1 MLSFQTTRFL
11 HSLRLVE
18 INKMPKQS
26 DYTAENIQVLEG
38 LEPVRKRP
46 GMYIGSTDEKG
57 LHHLFKEIVD
67 NSVDEALVGYGDKI
81 LVTINK
87 DGSLTVE
94 DFGRGIP
101 TDINP
106 KYKIS
111 GVELAMTRLH
121 AGGKFDAQAYAKS
134 GGLHGVG
141 AAATNALST
150 WMTVEVYQKGKVYKQ
165 SYKKGVIDGPLK
177 ETGKSSRTGTKT
189 TFLPDPEIF
198 STVDWSFKT
207 IKGELQNWAYLV
219 PKLLFILND
228 DRTGDEYSFYFEGGI
243 KSLVSNINS
252 SKQAISDMFYVS
264 KEVETA
270 IAPVGIEVAMQYNDD
285 FGEHLESFVNIIQTP
300 DGGTHV
306 AGFRS
311 ALTRAIND
319 YGKKVGAIKEGQE
332 SFIGEDLREGLT
344 AVVYVKMAADR
355 LQFESQ
361 TKTKLNNAEIQ
372 QAVYGVVKEA
382 LDSYFEESPRDGRAI
397 LEKVFLAAKARLAAR
412 AAKEAVIRK
421 GALEGSALPGK
432 LADCQSRD
440 PSQSELF
447 IVEGDSAGGSAKQGR
462 DRKFQA
468 ILPLFGKV
476 LNTERARIDQIVD
489 SDKFKSLIIAIGAGI
504 SDQFN
509 IEKLRYHRI
518 IIMADADVDGSHIKC
533 LYLTFLYRHL
543 KALVDAGYVYV
554 ALPPLYKVEW
564 GKGNKKYVYT
574 ESEKE
579 GLEKELGTGVKLNV
593 QRYKGLGEMNAN
605 ELWETTLNPAN
616 RILKQVTVEDAEK
629 ASQVFDMLMGEDV
642 PPRKRF
648 IQSHAKM
655 ANLDL

>member
-1 MLSFQTTRFL
+1 
-11 HSLRLVE
+11 
-18 INKMPKQS
+18 MPTDNS
-26 DYTAENIQVLEG
+26 YTAENIQVLEG

-67 NSVDEALVGYGDKI
+67 NSVDEALVGYGKKI
-81 LVTINK
+81 SVTINA
-87 DGSLTVE
+87 DGSMTVQDE
-94 DFGRGIP
+94 GRGIP
-101 TDINP
+101 TDINE

-121 AGGKFDAQAYAKS
+121 SGGKFDAQAYAKS

-150 WMTVEVYQKGKVYKQ
+150 HMVVEVAQKGKLFRQ
-165 SYKKGVIDGPLK
+165 SYKKGISDGSL
-177 ETGKSSRTGTKT
+177 EEIGKSTQTGTKT
-189 TFLPDPEIF
+189 TFHPDPEIF
-198 STVDWSFKT
+198 STVEWNFNT
-207 IKGELQNWAYLV
+207 IKNELRNWAYLV
-219 PKLLFILND
+219 PNLHFSLKD
-228 DRTGDEYSFYFEGGI
+228 ERTGEEFNFYFEGGI
-243 KSLVSNINS
+243 KSLVAHLNTN
-252 SKQAISDMFYVS
+252 KQTLSDIFYVS

-270 IAPVGIEVAMQYNDD
+270 VAPVGIEVAMQYNDD
-285 FGEHLESFVNIIQTP
+285 FGERLESFVNIIETP

-311 ALTRAIND
+311 ALTRAVND
-319 YGKKVGAIKEGQE
+319 YGKKIGAIKDGTE
-332 SFIGEDLREGLT
+332 SFIGQDLQEGLT
-344 AVVYVKMAADR
+344 AVIYVKMAADR

-372 QAVYGVVKEA
+372 PAVAGVVKEA
-382 LDSYFEESPRDGRAI
+382 LDTYFEENPRDAKAI
-397 LEKVFLAAKARLAAR
+397 LEKIFLAAKARLAAR

-440 PSQSELF
+440 PAASELF

-468 ILPLFGKV
+468 ILALFGKP
-476 LNTERARIDQIVD
+476 LNTERARIDQIVA

-518 IIMADADVDGSHIKC
+518 IIMADADVDGSHIMC
-533 LYLTFLYRHL
+533 LYLTLFFRHL
-543 KALVDAGYVYV
+543 PALVEKGHIYV
-554 ALPPLYKVEW
+554 AMPPLYKVEW
-564 GKGNKKYVYT
+564 AKNKKYVYT
-574 ESEKE
+574 EGEKDE
-579 GLEKELGTGVKLNV
+579 FMKTLVGQKVNL
-593 QRYKGLGEMNAN
+593 QRYKGLGEMNAE
-605 ELWETTLNPAN
+605 ELWETTLNPEN
-616 RILKQVTVEDAEK
+616 RLLKKISIADA
-629 ASQVFDMLMGEDV
+629 AVADQTFSMLMGDLV

-648 IQSHAKM
+648 IQSKAKM
-655 ANLDL
+655 ANLDI

>member
-1 MLSFQTTRFL
+1 
-11 HSLRLVE
+11 
-18 INKMPKQS
+18 MPKD

-46 GMYIGSTDEKG
+46 GMYIGSTDERG
-57 LHHLFKEIVD
+57 LHQLFREILD
-67 NSVDEALVGYGDKI
+67 NSLDEYLAGHATEI
-81 LVTINK
+81 WISINP
-87 DGSLTVE
+87 DGSMTIE
-94 DFGRGIP
+94 DNGRGIP
-101 TDINP
+101 TDINE
-106 KYKIS
+106 KYKVS
-111 GVELAMTRLH
+111 GLELAMTKLH
-121 AGGKFDAQAYAKS
+121 AGGKFDAGAYKAS

-141 AAATNALST
+141 AAAVNALST
-150 WMTVEVYQKGKVYKQ
+150 KMTVEVKQKGKVFFQ
-165 SYKKGVIDGPLK
+165 SYKEGIPDAPLK
-177 ETGKSSRTGTKT
+177 ETGKSDKTGTKT
-189 TFLPDPEIF
+189 TFWPDPKMF
-198 STVDWSFKT
+198 ST
-207 IKGELQNWAYLV
+207 IKWNYNLIRNETRDRAYLF
-219 PKLLFILND
+219 PKLLIHITDFRDGETVEDN
-228 DRTGDEYSFYFEGGI
+228 FYFEGGI
-243 KSLVSNINS
+243 KSLVSHFNHN
-252 SKQAISDMFYVS
+252 KQKISDVFYAS
-264 KEVETA
+264 KEVSTE

-285 FGEHLESFVNIIQTP
+285 YGETVESYVNVINTK
-300 DGGTHV
+300 DGGTHL

-311 ALTRAIND
+311 ALTRSLND
-319 YGKKVGAIKEGQE
+319 YGKKIGAIKEGQE
-332 SFIGEDLREGLT
+332 SFIGDDLKEGLT
-344 AVVYVKMAADR
+344 AVVYIKMPADR

-372 QAVYGVVKEA
+372 PAVYSVVKES
-382 LDSYFEESPRDGRAI
+382 LDAWLEENPRDGRSI
-397 LEKVFLAAKARLAAR
+397 LEKVFLAAKARLAAK

-440 PSQSELF
+440 PATSELF

-504 SDQFN
+504 ADQFN

-543 KALVDAGYVYV
+543 KALVENGHVYV

-579 GLEKELGTGVKLNV
+579 LLAKDLGPDVKLNV
-593 QRYKGLGEMNAN
+593 QRYKGLGEMNAE

-616 RILKQVTVEDAEK
+616 RILKQVTVEDLVK
-629 ASQVFDMLMGEDV
+629 ADEVFQMLMSDDV
-642 PPRKRF
+642 PPRRRF
-648 IQSHAKM
+648 IQTHAKT
-655 ANLDL
+655 ANLDI

>member
-1 MLSFQTTRFL
+1 
-11 HSLRLVE
+11 
-18 INKMPKQS
+18 MPKDDS
-26 DYTAENIQVLEG
+26 YTAENIQVLEG

-57 LHHLFKEIVD
+57 LLHLFKEIVD
-67 NSVDEALVGYGDKI
+67 NSVDEALVGYGKKI
-81 LVTINK
+81 MVSINK

-94 DFGRGIP
+94 DEGRGIP

-106 KYKIS
+106 KHKIS

-150 WMTVEVYQKGKVYKQ
+150 WMSVEVQQKGKIFKQTYKR
-165 SYKKGVIDGPLK
+165 GVADGPLK
-177 ETGKSSRTGTKT
+177 EIGKSTKTGTKT

-198 STVDWSFKT
+198 STTEWDYKK
-207 IKGELQNWAYLV
+207 IKDELRKWAYLV
-219 PKLLFILND
+219 PKLHFILKNEV
-228 DRTGDEYSFYFEGGI
+228 TGEEFNFYFEGGI
-243 KSLVSNINS
+243 KALVSHINQS
-252 SKQAISDMFYVS
+252 REPISDVFYVS
-264 KEVETA
+264 KEVETSL
-270 IAPVGIEVAMQYNDD
+270 APIGIEVAMQYNED
-285 FGEHLESFVNIIQTP
+285 FGERLESYVNIIETP

-311 ALTRAIND
+311 ALTRAVND
-319 YGKKVGAIKEGQE
+319 YGKKIGAIKEGQE
-332 SFIGEDLREGLT
+332 SFIGDDLREGLV
-344 AVVYVKMAADR
+344 AVVYVKMAADK

-361 TKTKLNNAEIQ
+361 TKTKLNNGEIQ
-372 QAVYGVVKEA
+372 PAVYSVVKEA
-382 LDSYFEESPRDGRAI
+382 LDSWFEESPRDGKAI
-397 LEKVFLAAKARLAAR
+397 LEKVFLAAKARLAAK

-440 PSQSELF
+440 PETSELF

-476 LNTERARIDQIVD
+476 LNTERARIDQIIE

-504 SDQFN
+504 ADQFN

-543 KALVDAGYVYV
+543 KALVENGHVYV

-564 GKGNKKYVYT
+564 GKGNKRYVYNDA
-574 ESEKE
+574 EKE
-579 GLEKELGTGVKLNV
+579 ALVKELGPDVKLNI
-593 QRYKGLGEMNAN
+593 QRYKGLGEMNAE

-616 RILKQVTVEDAEK
+616 RILKQVTVGDLEQADETF
-629 ASQVFDMLMGEDV
+629 QMLMSDEV
-642 PPRKRF
+642 PPRRRF
-648 IQSHAKM
+648 IQTHAKT
-655 ANLDL
+655 ANLDI

>member
-1 MLSFQTTRFL
+1 MAKDS
-11 HSLRLVE
+11 
-18 INKMPKQS
+18 
-26 DYTAENIQVLEG
+26 YTAKNILVLEG

-67 NSVDEALVGYGDKI
+67 NSVDEALVGYGKKI
-81 LVTINK
+81 SVTLNA
-87 DGSLTVE
+87 DRSMTVE
-94 DFGRGIP
+94 DEGRGIP
-101 TDINP
+101 TDINE
-106 KYKIS
+106 KYKVS

-150 WMTVEVYQKGKVYKQ
+150 WMIVEVAQKGKLFRQ
-165 SYKKGVIDGPLK
+165 SYKKGVADGPLK
-177 ETGKSSRTGTKT
+177 EIGKSTKTGTKT
-189 TFLPDPEIF
+189 TFQPDPEIF
-198 STVDWSFKT
+198 STVEWNFNTLKT
-207 IKGELQNWAYLV
+207 ELRNWAYLV
-219 PKLLFILND
+219 PNLLFTLKD
-228 DRTGDEYSFYFEGGI
+228 DVSGEEFNFYFEGGI
-243 KSLVSNINS
+243 RALVSHLNAN
-252 SKQAISDMFYVS
+252 KVVISDVFYVS
-264 KEVETA
+264 KEIETSV
-270 IAPVGIEVAMQYNDD
+270 APVGIEVAMQYNDD
-285 FGEHLESFVNIIQTP
+285 FGERLSSFVNIIETP

-311 ALTRAIND
+311 ALTRAVND
-319 YGKKVGAIKEGQE
+319 YGKKIGAIKEGQE
-332 SFIGEDLREGLT
+332 SFIGDDLREGLT
-344 AVVYVKMAADR
+344 AVIYVKMAADK

-372 QAVYGVVKEA
+372 PAVAGVVKEA
-382 LDSYFEESPRDGRAI
+382 LDMYFEENPRDGRSV

-412 AAKEAVIRK
+412 AAKDAVIRK

-440 PSQSELF
+440 PAQSELF

-518 IIMADADVDGSHIKC
+518 IIMADADVDGSHIMC

-543 KALVDAGYVYV
+543 RPLVDAGYVYV
-554 ALPPLYKVEW
+554 AMPPLYKLEW
-564 GKGNKKYVYT
+564 AKNKKYVYT
-574 ESEKE
+574 EGEKE
-579 GLEKELGTGVKLNV
+579 NFVKTLGTTKVAV
-593 QRYKGLGEMNAN
+593 QRYKGLGEMDAS
-605 ELWETTLNPAN
+605 ELWETTLNPEN
-616 RILKQVTVEDAEK
+616 RQLKQITIADAAHADET
-629 ASQVFDMLMGEDV
+629 FDMLMGELV

-648 IQSHAKM
+648 IQSRAKT
-655 ANLDL
+655 ANLDI

>member
-1 MLSFQTTRFL
+1 MATKSG
-11 HSLRLVE
+11 
-18 INKMPKQS
+18 

-67 NSVDEALVGYGDKI
+67 NSVDEALVGFGKKI
-81 LVTINK
+81 TVTINK

-94 DFGRGIP
+94 DEGRGIP
-101 TDINP
+101 TDINV

-121 AGGKFDAQAYAKS
+121 SGGKFDAKAYAKS

-150 WMTVEVYQKGKVYKQ
+150 WMVVEVNQKGKTFRQ
-165 SYKKGVIDGPLK
+165 SYKKGIPDAPLK
-177 ETGKSSRTGTKT
+177 EVGKSTMTGTKT
-189 TFLPDPEIF
+189 TFLPDHEIF
-198 STVDWSFKT
+198 TTTEWNLTT
-207 IKGELQNWAYLV
+207 IKDDLRNWAYLV
-219 PKLLFILND
+219 PGILFTITD
-228 DRTGDEYSFYFEGGI
+228 CRTDEIYNFYFEGGI
-243 KSLVSNINS
+243 KALVAHLNAG
-252 SKQAISDMFYVS
+252 KQTLSDIFYVS
-264 KEVETA
+264 REVETA
-270 IAPVGIEVAMQYNDD
+270 IAPLGVEVSLQYNED
-285 FGEHLESFVNIIQTP
+285 FGERLKSFVNIIETP

-306 AGFRS
+306 VGFRS
-311 ALTRAIND
+311 ALTRAVND
-319 YGKKVGAIKEGQE
+319 YGKKIGAIKEGQE
-332 SFIGEDLREGLT
+332 SFIGDDLREGLT
-344 AVVYVKMAADR
+344 AVVYVKMAADK

-361 TKTKLNNAEIQ
+361 TKTRLNNAEIQ
-372 QAVYGVVKEA
+372 SAVAGVVKEA
-382 LDSYFEESPRDGRAI
+382 LDVYFEENPRDGRAV

-476 LNTERARIDQIVD
+476 LNTERARIDQIIE

-509 IEKLRYHRI
+509 IDKLRYHRI

-543 KALVDAGYVYV
+543 PILVEKGYVYV

-564 GKGNKKYVYT
+564 GKGNAKYFYT
-574 ESEKE
+574 EEEKE
-579 GLEKELGTGVKLNV
+579 TFMKTIDSKANV
-593 QRYKGLGEMNAN
+593 QRYKGLGEMNAA
-605 ELWETTLNPAN
+605 ELWETTLNPTN
-616 RILKQVTVEDAEK
+616 RILKQVTIADA
-629 ASQVFDMLMGEDV
+629 AAADAVFTMLMSEEVG
-642 PPRKRF
+642 PRKRF
-648 IQSHAKM
+648 IQSHAKT
-655 ANLDL
+655 ANLDV